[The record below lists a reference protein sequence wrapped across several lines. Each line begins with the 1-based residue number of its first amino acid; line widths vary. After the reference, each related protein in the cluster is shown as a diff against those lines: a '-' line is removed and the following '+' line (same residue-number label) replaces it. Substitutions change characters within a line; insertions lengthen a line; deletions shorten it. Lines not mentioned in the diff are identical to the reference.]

1 MFIKARNP
9 KKQTNTTGVKT
20 NKGVAV
26 HLWIFIV
33 GVATAHHVCICPGK
47 LVREKTC
54 YNAVI
59 KPHTR
64 WADVII
70 VVSFSGLDL

>member
-33 GVATAHHVCICPGK
+33 GVATAHHVCVCPGQ
-47 LVREKTC
+47 LVERRLFIMQL
-54 YNAVI
+54 YNYAQDEVM
-59 KPHTR
+59 
-64 WADVII
+64 
-70 VVSFSGLDL
+70 S